1 MRKLFT
7 KILVPVAL
15 KRNTAWSVDK
25 AIQLANKF
33 NCDVILLHVQLPPG
47 IHLHGGF
54 FSFPRRRN
62 TAADTTRKLFELE
75 QHCRA
80 RLKDGLL
87 AASRVVAGNWQQVLK
102 DVIIGE
108 HADLVVIPKGRRKS
122 ASVLLK
128 KINVSRLSQETGCPV
143 MTITRP
149 FNINQLQNIVVPV
162 QTLLPVRKLAV
173 ATYVSI
179 ETNGNI
185 FLMAGNG
192 HRNSVAQAYLFKA
205 YQLLNEL
212 GRINVQCALR
222 DNYDDAST
230 ALAYAND
237 VKADLIVV
245 NTGHESWFKGWW
257 NKIRRKQLWKESEI
271 PVLTVAL

>member
-1 MRKLFT
+1 MQKLFT

-15 KRNTAWSVDK
+15 NRNTAWSVDK
-25 AIQLANKF
+25 AVQLANKF
-33 NCDVILLHVQLPPG
+33 HCDIVLLHVQLPPG

-54 FSFPRRRN
+54 FPFPRLKNNSTDNGKR
-62 TAADTTRKLFELE
+62 LEELE
-75 QHCRA
+75 QRSRA

-87 AASRVVAGNWQQVLK
+87 IHSITMTSGLQQALK

-108 HADLVVIPKGRRKS
+108 HVDLVVVPKARRKISS
-122 ASVLLK
+122 AVINR
-128 KINVSRLSQETGCPV
+128 INVSKLSEETGCPV
-143 MTITRP
+143 LTMTRQ
-149 FNINQLQNIVVPV
+149 FNVNHLQNIVVPV

-173 ATYVSI
+173 ATYVSL
-179 ETNGNI
+179 ETNGSI

-192 HRNSVAQAYLFKA
+192 NKNSIAQAYLFKA

-212 GRINVQCALR
+212 GKFNVQCALR

-230 ALAYAND
+230 ALEYAHD

-245 NTGHESWFKGWW
+245 NTGHESWFRGWW
-257 NKIRRKQLWKESEI
+257 NKLRKRQLWRESTI
-271 PVLTVAL
+271 PVLTVAM